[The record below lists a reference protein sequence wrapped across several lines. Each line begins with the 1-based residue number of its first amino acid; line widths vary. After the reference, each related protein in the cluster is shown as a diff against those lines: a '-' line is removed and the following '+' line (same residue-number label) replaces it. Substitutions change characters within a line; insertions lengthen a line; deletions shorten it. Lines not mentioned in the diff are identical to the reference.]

1 MNDTRRKEA
10 APVLVTGVAGMV
22 GSHVAEVLLAR
33 GERVIGLDNFI
44 TGSRKTVGEL
54 SCFDS
59 FEFVECD
66 VCEPPALPAELKGVL
81 HLASPASPVHFRTLP
96 MEILRAGSVGTIQ
109 MLELAVAAGARFVLA
124 SSSEVYGDPL
134 VHPQHE
140 GYTGNVELSGE
151 RACYDESKRFS
162 EAAVDTYLRTRDL
175 SAGVARIFNTY
186 GPRINPDDG
195 RVVPNFVSQALAG
208 EPLTVYGDGTQ
219 TRSYCFVGD
228 MAHGLVSLL
237 DSGEDLVVNLG
248 NPEEHTVL
256 YLANRIIEMTGS
268 DSGIE
273 HRPLPEN
280 DPVRRRPDI
289 TRATEILGWVPEVDL
304 ERGLKT
310 TIEYFSLARGE
321 RRMSLGAMSAEAP
334 RDDHGP

>member
-1 MNDTRRKEA
+1 MDDTRRNED

-44 TGSRKTVGEL
+44 TGKRKTVEEL
-54 SCFDS
+54 SSSDS
-59 FEFVECD
+59 FEFIECD

-96 MEILRAGSVGTIQ
+96 MEILRAGSIGTIQ
-109 MLELAVAAGARFVLA
+109 MLELAAAAGARFVLA

-151 RACYDESKRFS
+151 RACYDEAKRFS
-162 EAAVDTYLRTRDL
+162 EAAVDTYRRTHDLRARI
-175 SAGVARIFNTY
+175 ARIFNTY
-186 GPRINPDDG
+186 GPRVHLTDG
-195 RVVPNFVSQALAG
+195 RVVPNFVTRALAHA
-208 EPLTVYGDGTQ
+208 PLEVYGDGTQ
-219 TRSYCFVGD
+219 TRSYCYVAD
-228 MAHGLVSLL
+228 IADGLVALL
-237 DSGEDLVVNLG
+237 DVEEDVVVNLG

-256 YLANRIIEMTGS
+256 YLARRVIDLTGS
-268 DSGIE
+268 SSGIE

-289 TRATEILGWVPEVDL
+289 TRAQEVLGWAPQVSL
-304 ERGLKT
+304 EEGLKS
-310 TIEYFSLARGE
+310 TIRYFEEVST
-321 RRMSLGAMSAEAP
+321 AP
-334 RDDHGP
+334 G